1 MRFPLNFFYG
11 LILISFS
18 FPCNADGI
26 NTISKTNKLLKK
38 ADNSFKIKDY
48 KNAIKSYEEAL
59 KESSEVPPQ
68 ANLNL
73 GLAYLQTKDFQK
85 AQKNYLTAATSLSSP
100 NLKSIAY
107 QQIGNIFSQQKD
119 YKSAVDWYK
128 KSLLA
133 NPENE
138 AARFNYELAYK
149 LNKQKEEQEKKENP
163 NNDKQKPENQKD
175 KKQGE
180 KDQEKGK
187 EGNEKNQND
196 KKDSSEKNEEQNKKD
211 AKQGPQQGKG
221 PDSKNNQEAKK
232 GDDPNAKEGDKESS
246 IGKEKNM
253 KEEDKEGKEESKN
266 KKEESNIDDPN
277 ALRVDKKKLQETGL
291 SESQAKSLL
300 EAMKQSE
307 VKYLQQRRFK
317 SPKGGTDKNKPRW

>member
-11 LILISFS
+11 LLLILFS

-119 YKSAVDWYK
+119 YKSAIDWYK

-180 KDQEKGK
+180 RTRRK
-187 EGNEKNQND
+187 ERREM
-196 KKDSSEKNEEQNKKD
+196 KKIRMTKKIHLRKTENKTK
-211 AKQGPQQGKG
+211 KTLNKG
-221 PDSKNNQEAKK
+221 PNRGKVLILKTTRIQKK
-232 GDDPNAKEGDKESS
+232 GMTPMQRKVT
-246 IGKEKNM
+246 
-253 KEEDKEGKEESKN
+253 
-266 KKEESNIDDPN
+266 
-277 ALRVDKKKLQETGL
+277 R
-291 SESQAKSLL
+291 SL
-300 EAMKQSE
+300 
-307 VKYLQQRRFK
+307 
-317 SPKGGTDKNKPRW
+317 P